1 MNRAKQG
8 IQPSD
13 QSAFVSSGG
22 YKISKKNLEIKTVP
36 FRFYPSRVTAPYLQH
51 KITGKLQNWR
61 RHILSSYIAQMA
73 AITIRQAQR

>member
-36 FRFYPSRVTAPYLQH
+36 FRFDPGRDVAKTFDQNQYYSEH
-51 KITGKLQNWR
+51 KYKRKGQ
-61 RHILSSYIAQMA
+61 
-73 AITIRQAQR
+73 

>member
-36 FRFYPSRVTAPYLQH
+36 FRCDPGRGLHAET
-51 KITGKLQNWR
+51 
-61 RHILSSYIAQMA
+61 
-73 AITIRQAQR
+73 

>member
-22 YKISKKNLEIKTVP
+22 YKISNKNLEIKTVP
-36 FRFYPSRVTAPYLQH
+36 FRCDP
-51 KITGKLQNWR
+51 GR
-61 RHILSSYIAQMA
+61 RLHA
-73 AITIRQAQR
+73 AIIASSTVIMLFLLHGF